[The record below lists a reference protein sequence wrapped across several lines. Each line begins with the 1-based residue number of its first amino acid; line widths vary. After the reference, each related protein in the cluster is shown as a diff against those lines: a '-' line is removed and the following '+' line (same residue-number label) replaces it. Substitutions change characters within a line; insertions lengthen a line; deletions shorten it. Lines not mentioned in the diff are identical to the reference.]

1 MYRPRIA
8 ALSEAFSISHHTLI
22 LFQLCL
28 QSISIHIFS
37 PFTKTVMVF
46 GILVIFK
53 PMSSTNFENYHQIP

>member
-1 MYRPRIA
+1 MCRPRIA
-8 ALSEAFSISHHTLI
+8 VLSEAFSSNTLTVSVMFAVH
-22 LFQLCL
+22 LN
-28 QSISIHIFS
+28 SYFS

>member
-1 MYRPRIA
+1 MCRPRIA
-8 ALSEAFSISHHTLI
+8 ALSEAFSISHHTL
-22 LFQLCL
+22 LTVSVMFAVHLN
-28 QSISIHIFS
+28 SYFS